1 MIRSRTETRIMDL
14 RDELRRKTHPLHA
27 KVETVFEPVDIRTS
41 GGLRRFLLAHHAAI
55 APIERRL
62 SEVGGAWS
70 GCWPFRLKD
79 LLVADL
85 QTLDVRDRPTVWRG
99 DLAVAHPLGLC
110 YVLGGSRLGARL
122 LLKRLS
128 EGPGYRPARPS
139 YLASAPDDAI
149 WTWTKRLLAS
159 DRARSV
165 NRQDVLSAAE
175 SAFSCF
181 ADALALVETPGER
194 HDAVAL

>member
-1 MIRSRTETRIMDL
+1 MDL
-14 RDELRRKTHPLHA
+14 REELRRKTHPLHA
-27 KVETVFEPVDIRTS
+27 TVEKLFEPVDIRTT

-62 SEVGGAWS
+62 SEAGGAWS

-85 QTLDVRDRPTVWRG
+85 QALDVSDCPTVSRR
-99 DLAVAHPLGLC
+99 DLATAHPLGLC

-128 EGPGYRPARPS
+128 EGPGCRPARPS

-149 WTWTKRLLAS
+149 WTWTRRLVAS
-159 DRARSV
+159 DSARSV

-175 SAFSCF
+175 TAFSSF
-181 ADALALVETPGER
+181 GEALALVEASGER
-194 HDAVAL
+194 LDVVAL